1 MLLDDTGTP
10 GSDDWCVTELAKKF
24 GAGLPR
30 LYELRSHVD
39 GTALLPI
46 NGAMSA
52 SQREAY
58 LRFVRRA
65 RLTIGDTA
73 VKARVNRRKVLGFRT
88 AAPGD
93 LLGDAAAM
101 ANWTRSKMKVGSKDL
116 FTDEATY
123 GTGYLVMS
131 GPVRPSADARP
142 MMIRISPWGAISEQS
157 SVEPWLTEYGATFG
171 YDPVGQVDVITL
183 YRPGYIRVA
192 VREAKSHSR
201 IPSDGKRWTPGR
213 GWAWTTDGPVPL
225 GYTRDNAMVQFSGEN
240 GKGIFEAEL
249 GTLERINHGILER
262 LTVVA
267 MQAFRQRAIEGK
279 LPKVW
284 PADHPQAG
292 QTIDYDE
299 LFSAGPAA
307 LWMLPEG
314 AKVWESAV
322 TDTTPLIAGSKFD
335 VTMFA
340 ANTGTP
346 LYTLMPD
353 ANNVAAGAA
362 DLAREGIV
370 FAVEDQNERD
380 EVPIALAQSLNFQ
393 ALGDTVRSDP
403 DQIEVIWKS
412 VARLS
417 LAEQA
422 QAAAQA
428 KAGGMSQRLIDER
441 IWQLSPSEIA
451 QARQDRSDEAFEA
464 AVPTPAPTG
473 A

>member
-1 MLLDDTGTP
+1 MLLDETGTP
-10 GSDDWCVTELAKKF
+10 GSDDWCVMELAKKY

-30 LYELRSHVD
+30 LHELRSHVD
-39 GTALLPI
+39 GTSLLPI

-52 SQREAY
+52 TQREAY

-65 RLTIGDTA
+65 GLTLGDTA

-101 ANWTRSKMKVGSKDL
+101 RNWTRSKMKVGSKDL
-116 FTDEATY
+116 FADEATY
-123 GTGYLVMS
+123 GAAYLVMS
-131 GPVRPSADARP
+131 GPLRPSAEARP
-142 MMIRISPWGAISEQS
+142 MMIRQSPWSAIAEPST
-157 SVEPWLTEYGATFG
+157 VEPWLTHYGATFG
-171 YDPVGQVDVITL
+171 YDPIDQVDMITL

-192 VREAKSHSR
+192 VRDAKGHSR

-213 GWAWTTDGPVPL
+213 GWAWTTDAPIYL
-225 GYTRDNAMVQFSGEN
+225 GYTRDNAMVQFSGED
-240 GKGIFEAEL
+240 GKGVFENHL
-249 GTLERINHGILER
+249 NTLERINHGILER
-262 LTVVA
+262 LTIVA

-279 LPKVW
+279 LPTHW
-284 PADHPQAG
+284 PAGHPQAG
-292 QTIDYDE
+292 QAIDYE
-299 LFSAGPAA
+299 ALYSSGPAA

-340 ANTGTP
+340 AGTGTP

-370 FAVEDQNERD
+370 FAVGEQNERD

-417 LAEQA
+417 LTDQA
-422 QAAAQA
+422 SAASQA
-428 KAGGMSQRLIDER
+428 KAGGMSQRMLDEK

-451 QARQDRSDEAFEA
+451 QARQDRADEAFEA
-464 AVPTPAPTG
+464 AVPLPTG

>member
-1 MLLDDTGTP
+1 MLLDDTGAP
-10 GSDDWCVTELAKKF
+10 GSDDWCVMELAKKY

-30 LYELRSHVD
+30 LHELRSHVD
-39 GTALLPI
+39 GTSLLPI

-52 SQREAY
+52 TQREAY

-65 RLTIGDTA
+65 GLTLGDTA

-101 ANWTRSKMKVGSKDL
+101 ANWKRSKMKVGSKDL

-123 GTGYLVMS
+123 GAAYLVMS
-131 GPVRPSADARP
+131 GPTRASAAARP
-142 MMIRISPWGAISEQS
+142 MMIRQSPWSAISEPS
-157 SVEPWLTEYGATFG
+157 TVEPWLTNYGATFG
-171 YDPVGQVDVITL
+171 YDPVDQLDMITL
-183 YRPGYIRVA
+183 YRPGYLRVA
-192 VREAKSHSR
+192 VREAKGHSR

-213 GWAWTTDGPVPL
+213 GWAWTTDEPISL
-225 GYTRDNAMVQFSGEN
+225 GYTRDNAMVQFSGED
-240 GKGIFEAEL
+240 GKGVFENHL
-249 GTLERINHGILER
+249 NTLERINHGILER
-262 LTVVA
+262 LTIVA

-279 LPKVW
+279 LPTVW
-284 PADHPQAG
+284 PAGHPQAG
-292 QTIDYDE
+292 QTIDYEE
-299 LFSAGPAA
+299 LYSSGPAA
-307 LWMLPEG
+307 LWMLPDG

-340 ANTGTP
+340 AGTGTP

-393 ALGDTVRSDP
+393 ALGDKVRSDP
-403 DQIEVIWKS
+403 DEIEVIWKS

-417 LAEQA
+417 LTDQA
-422 QAAAQA
+422 SAASQA
-428 KAGGMSQRLIDER
+428 KGGGLPQRMVDEK

-451 QARQDRSDEAFEA
+451 QARQDRADEAFEG
-464 AVPTPAPTG
+464 AVPATTG
-473 A
+473 V